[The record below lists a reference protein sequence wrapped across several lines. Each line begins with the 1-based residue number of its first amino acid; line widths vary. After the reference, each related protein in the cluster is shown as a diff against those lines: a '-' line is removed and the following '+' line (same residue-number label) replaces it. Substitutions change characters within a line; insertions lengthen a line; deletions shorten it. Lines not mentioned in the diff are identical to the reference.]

1 MVVETRFIMRGYVG
15 CTIFPF
21 VFIRKGLKNKDVIIN
36 HEKIHLRQQKELL
49 VIPFF
54 IIYILNYTVNIV
66 LYRNLDKAYRNI
78 IFEREAY
85 QNEKNMD
92 YLK

>member
-1 MVVETRFIMRGYVG
+1 MKGYVG

-21 VFIRKGLKNKDVIIN
+21 VFIRKGLKNKEVTIN

-54 IIYILNYTVNIV
+54 IVYFFNYAVNI
-66 LYRNLDKAYRNI
+66 LWYRNLDKAYRNI

-85 QNEKNMD
+85 QNEKNME
-92 YLK
+92 YLTKK